1 MPAATEM
8 QDAFPDAAGAR
19 RASAMDGASLFQSP
33 QYPAINSS
41 HPHPI
46 SGNVGASVR
55 PGSGIP
61 LDIYTTTIAISI
73 LVYIAVGNYAGRGI
87 KKLDDYYVA
96 GRRAPT
102 LIILGTLV
110 ASVMSSTMFLGEA
123 GFAYAGQ
130 AGPYVIL
137 PQGSTIGYVIGAI
150 FFGRY
155 LRRSRATTVAAFF
168 GERFN
173 STRVQGLAGFT
184 IILALGGYLLA
195 VTQGA
200 GILLSQLT
208 EITYVQALV
217 VAWIS
222 YTTFTMYSGS
232 RGVILTDTLMFLLF
246 TFASTGAII
255 YVVGELGGPTKVMTD
270 LAVLEGKEDLMAWH
284 GVVGPG
290 TEWPTPTDYLIWT
303 IAIDVSWA
311 LVYCVSPW
319 QSGRHLM
326 ARNEHVVLRAA
337 ILACLCVGLL
347 QVMVYGLGAVINL
360 GDPHLDPPE
369 SATIWA
375 SLTMMPE
382 LLGALMLAGI
392 MAAILSSASTFLSL
406 VGFSASNDIGIH
418 TTGDEL
424 KTLRFSRLM
433 MLAIGSIAL
442 VLSLIFPPNIFWL
455 TTFIATVFAS
465 SWGPV
470 GLMSIWSKRITE
482 KAAFWGM
489 LTGLVFNVGPKF
501 FEFIGMVEYPSYL
514 NPVIIGTAASLVVTI
529 AVSRMTTVT
538 EVEVRQLAKLH
549 KTPEDEMNGKRTRMS
564 LIAAGV
570 LIVYGCIMPILMV
583 NYYVRPF
590 QAARGELMPDGSI
603 NWLAGETLFALSW
616 FVIYVLLG
624 WFAAKVIRGSYSPVQ
639 QAIVNSNQFKSGG
652 VA

>member
-1 MPAATEM
+1 M
-8 QDAFPDAAGAR
+8 
-19 RASAMDGASLFQSP
+19 
-33 QYPAINSS
+33 
-41 HPHPI
+41 
-46 SGNVGASVR
+46 
-55 PGSGIP
+55 
-61 LDIYTTTIAISI
+61 DIYTVTIAISI
-73 LVYIAVGNYAGRGI
+73 LVYIAIGNYAGRGI
-87 KKLDDYYVA
+87 NKLDDYYVA

-130 AGPYVIL
+130 AGPYVLL
-137 PQGSTIGYVIGAI
+137 PMWSTVGYVIGAI
-150 FFGRY
+150 FFGRF
-155 LRRSRATTVAAFF
+155 LRRSRATTVAEFF

-173 STRVQGLAGFT
+173 SPRVQAIAGIT

-208 EITYVQALV
+208 DITYVQALII
-217 VAWIS
+217 AWLS

-246 TFASTGAII
+246 TFASAAAAWF
-255 YVVGELGGPTKVMTD
+255 VVGELGGVKNVMSQ

-284 GVVGPG
+284 GVIGPG
-290 TEWPTPTDYLIWT
+290 TEWPTATDYLIWT
-303 IAIDVSWA
+303 LAIDISWA

-319 QSGRHLM
+319 QSSRHLM
-326 ARNEHVVLRAA
+326 AKNEHVVLRAA

-347 QVMVYGLGAVINL
+347 QLVVYGFGAVINL
-360 GDPHLDPPE
+360 GNPNIDPPE

-382 LLGALMLAGI
+382 ILGALMLAGI

-418 TTGDEL
+418 KSADEL

-433 MLAIGSIAL
+433 MLAIGSVAL
-442 VLSLIFPPNIFWL
+442 VLALIFPPDIFWL

-482 KAAFWGM
+482 QAAFWGM
-489 LTGLVFNVGPKF
+489 LSGLVFNIVPKF
-501 FEFIGMVEYPSYL
+501 FEFVGWVEYPSYL
-514 NPVIIGTAASLVVTI
+514 NPVIIGTAVSLVVTVV
-529 AVSRMTTVT
+529 VSRMTTVT
-538 EVEVRQLAKLH
+538 DIESEQLVKLH
-549 KTPEDEMNGKRTRMS
+549 KTPADDISVKQTRLSRMV
-564 LIAAGV
+564 AGV
-570 LIVYGCIMPILMV
+570 LVLYGLIMPFLMI
-583 NYYVRPF
+583 NFYVRPY
-590 QAARGELMPDGSI
+590 QAARGELMADGSLD
-603 NWLAGETLFALSW
+603 WTSGEAIFAISW
-616 FVIYVLLG
+616 FFIYVTLG
-624 WFAAKVIRGSYSPVQ
+624 WFAARVIRGNYAPVR
-639 QAIVNSNQFKSGG
+639 
-652 VA
+652 